1 MSSNMIDKVDNMN
14 FNDWSQ
20 LHPMHPEPSSRAK
33 NDNPRS
39 RFAVAIIG
47 GGFTGAILAAQLLRH
62 GDSSL
67 SVIVIERATSP
78 GRGVAYSTQYGWHL
92 LNVPAINMSAF
103 PDDPE
108 HFLRWARHNFD
119 YGVEPASFL
128 PRRIYGQ
135 YIESV
140 LRETTDRHRDQL
152 EWRQDEVVYLV
163 CTDGN
168 RELFLH
174 SGDVIHADKIVLAV
188 GNFPPS
194 NPYLPGREYRSQR
207 YVSFAW
213 SASALQNISRDSDVL
228 LVGSGLTSVDL
239 AMALRSREFRG
250 TIHIIS
256 RRGLLP
262 QPHKAAAPWPPF
274 WNEGAPRTARGLT
287 RLVRDQVR
295 AAAMQGVDWRAVIDS
310 LRPFTQRIWRLL
322 PLSEKRRFLRH
333 LRPYWEVHR
342 HRVAP
347 EIGRLIG
354 HQLLNGQLQ
363 IHSGRITRYSE
374 DADGVNVTYRD
385 RDTGKKRR
393 LRVARVINCTGP
405 EADCRKLDDPLLCSL
420 RNQRLSRPD
429 PLFLGLDVSDDG
441 ALIDAY
447 GVPSHF
453 LYAVGPARKGSLW
466 ETTAVPEIRTQISEL
481 AQHLVHGYAHKNSE
495 TLPPVIPGHRA
506 IRRLSSSTENCRTSG
521 CSNPTA

>member
-1 MSSNMIDKVDNMN
+1 
-14 FNDWSQ
+14 
-20 LHPMHPEPSSRAK
+20 
-33 NDNPRS
+33 
-39 RFAVAIIG
+39 
-47 GGFTGAILAAQLLRH
+47 
-62 GDSSL
+62 
-67 SVIVIERATSP
+67 
-78 GRGVAYSTQYGWHL
+78 
-92 LNVPAINMSAF
+92 
-103 PDDPE
+103 
-108 HFLRWARHNFD
+108 
-119 YGVEPASFL
+119 
-128 PRRIYGQ
+128 
-135 YIESV
+135 
-140 LRETTDRHRDQL
+140 
-152 EWRQDEVVYLV
+152 
-163 CTDGN
+163 
-168 RELFLH
+168 
-174 SGDVIHADKIVLAV
+174 
-188 GNFPPS
+188 
-194 NPYLPGREYRSQR
+194 
-207 YVSFAW
+207 
-213 SASALQNISRDSDVL
+213 
-228 LVGSGLTSVDL
+228 LTSVDL
-239 AMALRSREFRG
+239 VMALRGREFRG

-262 QPHKAAAPWPPF
+262 QPHKSAAPWPPF
-274 WNEGAPRTARGLT
+274 WNESAPRTARGLT

-295 AAAMQGVDWRAVIDS
+295 VAAMQGVDWRAVIDS

-333 LRPYWEVHR
+333 VRPYWEVHR

-347 EIGRLIG
+347 EIGGLIG
-354 HQLLNGQLQ
+354 NQLLNGQLQ

-374 DADGVNVTYRD
+374 DADGVAVTYRD

-466 ETTAVPEIRTQISEL
+466 ETTAVPEIRTQILEL
-481 AQHLVHGYAHKNSE
+481 AQHLVHSYARKNSE

-506 IRRLSSSTENCRTSG
+506 IRRLSSSTENC
-521 CSNPTA
+521 

>member
-1 MSSNMIDKVDNMN
+1 MKFRQHPPVH
-14 FNDWSQ
+14 SQ
-20 LHPMHPEPSSRAK
+20 TQPEHSSRS
-33 NDNPRS
+33 RS
-39 RFAVAIIG
+39 YQARNSQFGVAIIG
-47 GGFTGAILAAQLLRH
+47 GGFTGATLAAQLLRH

-67 SVIVIERATSP
+67 SVIVIERATPP
-78 GRGVAYSTQYGWHL
+78 GRGVAYGTQYGWHL
-92 LNVPAINMSAF
+92 LNAPAINMSAF

-108 HFLRWARHNFD
+108 HFLRWVRDNFE
-119 YGVEPASFL
+119 YGVSPASFL

-140 LRETTDRHRDQL
+140 LRETTDRHREQF

-163 CTDGN
+163 CTNGD

-174 SGDVIHADKIVLAV
+174 SGDVVHADKVVLAV

-194 NPYLPGREYRSQR
+194 NPYLPGREYRSKL

-213 SASALQNISRDSDVL
+213 SANALDNIPRDSNVL

-239 AMALRSREFRG
+239 AMALRNREFRG

-262 QPHKAAAPWPPF
+262 QSHKATASWPAFWDESAA
-274 WNEGAPRTARGLT
+274 RTAPGLT

-295 AAAMQGVDWRAVIDS
+295 AAAKQGIDWRAVIDS
-310 LRPFTQRIWRLL
+310 LRPFTQRIWQLL

-342 HRVAP
+342 HRVPP
-347 EIGRLIG
+347 EIDRLIR

-385 RDTGKKRR
+385 
-393 LRVARVINCTGP
+393 
-405 EADCRKLDDPLLCSL
+405 
-420 RNQRLSRPD
+420 
-429 PLFLGLDVSDDG
+429 
-441 ALIDAY
+441 
-447 GVPSHF
+447 
-453 LYAVGPARKGSLW
+453 
-466 ETTAVPEIRTQISEL
+466 
-481 AQHLVHGYAHKNSE
+481 
-495 TLPPVIPGHRA
+495 
-506 IRRLSSSTENCRTSG
+506 
-521 CSNPTA
+521 